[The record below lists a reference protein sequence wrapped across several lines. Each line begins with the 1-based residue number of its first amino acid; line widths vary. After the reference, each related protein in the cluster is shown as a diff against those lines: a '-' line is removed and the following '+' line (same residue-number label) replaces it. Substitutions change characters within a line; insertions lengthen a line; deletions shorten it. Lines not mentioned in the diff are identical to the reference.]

1 MQTYTY
7 AHKVKRQYEH
17 CRLHTKCIVLPWK
30 IPKEISRWSM
40 LFNNKGSI
48 YHIKHMYIQS
58 FTIEVDWPEVGYL
71 IEVFNMFDT
80 CTNYIFYFLQQT
92 TSNPLK
98 TTCRLVKMRIW
109 SSIESITECV
119 RKNSLKCK
127 FLMYCYQTCFMIGL
141 TNDHIMILTNHI
153 WCYKASSAHGVNV
166 MTTG

>member
-1 MQTYTY
+1 
-7 AHKVKRQYEH
+7 
-17 CRLHTKCIVLPWK
+17 
-30 IPKEISRWSM
+30 
-40 LFNNKGSI
+40 
-48 YHIKHMYIQS
+48 
-58 FTIEVDWPEVGYL
+58 
-71 IEVFNMFDT
+71 MFDT

-153 WCYKASSAHGVNV
+153 WCYKASSAHGVKIKTSLWKRLSYYWCKVYIFKHIKQRICLKLLPIEIRNIRKCTQMGQGDLKEEIV
-166 MTTG
+166 YKLRL